1 VSEHFDHDELLDTA
15 IAWVLGALPDDEAA
29 DFAAVL
35 ADDPHA
41 QAEVARL
48 QPVADALGLAV
59 PPADPPPSLKA
70 NVMAIVEREAQ
81 LLAAAGPEA
90 DQPPRPRRRGLF
102 ARPWLAAAA
111 VACALAIGIV
121 IGIALS
127 SGPGSVDHPVT
138 GVQRWASV
146 AGHVVQRGDD
156 GTLELTGV
164 PSLPAGRV
172 YKIWLMR
179 DGRPVG
185 DRAFTPDPDGTVSVA
200 LRGDLDGA
208 SAVAISRET
217 NPDVRAPTT
226 TPVVT
231 ASLA

>member
-1 VSEHFDHDELLDTA
+1 
-15 IAWVLGALPDDEAA
+15 
-29 DFAAVL
+29 
-35 ADDPHA
+35 
-41 QAEVARL
+41 
-48 QPVADALGLAV
+48 
-59 PPADPPPSLKA
+59 
-70 NVMAIVEREAQ
+70 
-81 LLAAAGPEA
+81 
-90 DQPPRPRRRGLF
+90 
-102 ARPWLAAAA
+102 
-111 VACALAIGIV
+111 
-121 IGIALS
+121 
-127 SGPGSVDHPVT
+127 
-138 GVQRWASV
+138 
-146 AGHVVQRGDD
+146 
-156 GTLELTGV
+156 V